1 MYNMQLYTRLFSQC
15 LFQLPAGNSHQVT
28 FGHFHTKFL
37 YQTVNLRKSFH
48 LQIYYVVCALP
59 TPSFGDNILCQS
71 KHPEKGN
78 SEESQKRSVCA
89 GVLSTYPVSVLCP
102 SHRTPVLPDPSPRQ
116 EDMRHSATTGK
127 ACLWGH
133 VSSVAGWCHQSPL
146 LGPPGWMGT
155 SLLGRQDGGVELR
168 TYEWFPKSLQ
178 LRTKR
183 SPWVGGKQMPM
194 HSSSRARISP
204 LF

>member
-1 MYNMQLYTRLFSQC
+1 MLSL
-15 LFQLPAGNSHQVT
+15 LL
-28 FGHFHTKFL
+28 
-37 YQTVNLRKSFH
+37 H
-48 LQIYYVVCALP
+48 LAITSYARANTLKRGIVKKAKRGVC
-59 TPSFGDNILCQS
+59 
-71 KHPEKGN
+71 
-78 SEESQKRSVCA
+78 VCA

-102 SHRTPVLPDPSPRQ
+102 SHSIPVLPDPSPRQ

-127 ACLWGH
+127 ACLWGR

-155 SLLGRQDGGVELR
+155 SLLGRQDGGLELR

-183 SPWVGGKQMPM
+183 SPWVGGKRVPM